1 VGKIGTRIPSQR
13 MKHITLGFIGSGRM
27 AGAMVRGILSKQ
39 LLSAEQILC
48 SGGKGNSA
56 RLLSEQTGIT
66 LATDIQQLVQQCT
79 HLVIACKPAQLAQLD
94 VQWSEWSHEKS
105 FLSVLAGI
113 PLRSLRKRFTQATS
127 IVRSMPNTPAQVGA
141 GITAFT
147 PEPGISTQD
156 QSIWQQLLGALG
168 GVVEVQ
174 ESELDLV
181 TALSGSGPAYFFEI
195 TNQLTQ
201 AAVALGMSAE
211 TARLLARQT
220 FIGAAKLLNK
230 SGREAEDLRI
240 EVTSPGGTT
249 EAGLKVL
256 SEHHL
261 GELLQKTLQAASKRS
276 QELSKAYE

>member
-1 VGKIGTRIPSQR
+1 MDESEYTTNDTS

-27 AGAMVRGILSKQ
+27 ATAMVRGILNKQ
-39 LLSAEQILC
+39 LLSPEQILC
-48 SGGKGNSA
+48 SGGKGESA
-56 RLLSEQTGIT
+56 QRLAEQTGIT
-66 LATDIQQLVQQCT
+66 LAKSPQQLAQQCT

-94 VQWSEWSHEKS
+94 SQWDEWSRGKS

-113 PLRSLRKRFTQATS
+113 SLRTLHKRFAQATN

-147 PEPGISTQD
+147 IESGISPQD
-156 QSIWQQLLGALG
+156 QSIWSQLLGALG
-168 GVVEVQ
+168 EVVKVQ
-174 ESELDLV
+174 EAELDLV

-201 AAVALGMSAE
+201 AAIQLGMSADS
-211 TARLLARQT
+211 ARLLARQT
-220 FIGAAKLLNK
+220 FIGAAKLLNE
-230 SGREAEDLRI
+230 SGREAEELRK

-256 SEHHL
+256 SEYHL